1 MLAAM
6 TNADLK
12 KTVTM
17 IAAVEQSITSLLNAA
32 KTVYGNSYE
41 GDGGISSLYRVEYA
55 ASYRKWIN
63 IQMSNDVKS
72 LSSYAD
78 NCIKILNAA
87 K

>member
-1 MLAAM
+1 MIAAM

-12 KTVTM
+12 KTVTQ
-17 IAAVEQSITSLLNAA
+17 IAAVEQKMANLFSAA
-32 KTVYGNSYE
+32 KTVYGNGYE
-41 GDGGISSLYRVEYA
+41 GDGSIGSLYRQEYA
-55 ASYRKWIN
+55 SCYRKWIN
-63 IQMSNDVKS
+63 IQMSNDVNS